1 MSDQLSQDFLINKGA
16 GVQRGIWEM
25 FITGGRFY
33 IFLEDSEVSRDFV
46 AEDFGKESAKLG

>member
-33 IFLEDSEVSRDFV
+33 IFLEDSEDSRTSIV
-46 AEDFGKESAKLG
+46 NEAYIGNL